1 MKRYFDNLVFILM
14 IAGFVVGI
22 HAGIKYGMPQ
32 YVHWVF
38 NSNAKEL
45 ERISYNNLASFR
57 EKIIWRMKEDGL
69 PVDYDKIDKHLK
81 TYQDRE
87 GLKRAEVT
95 WSVHVDYYG
104 FFPRDFNYKVEVVR

>member
-45 ERISYNNLASFR
+45 ERITYNGMPQFK
-57 EKIIWRMKEDGL
+57 EKIVNRMKEDNL
-69 PVDYDKIDKHLK
+69 PVDFDKLDNHLK
-81 TYQDRE
+81 TYTDRQ
-87 GLKRAEVT
+87 GVMHAEVT

-104 FFPRDFNYKVEVVR
+104 FFPKDFHYRVEVSR

>member
-1 MKRYFDNLVFILM
+1 MKKYFENLVFILM
-14 IAGFVVGI
+14 VAGFVVGV

-45 ERISYNNLASFR
+45 ERITFR
-57 EKIIWRMKEDGL
+57 GIPQFKDKIVNRMKEDNV
-69 PVDYDKIDKHLK
+69 PVDFDKLDKHLK
-81 TYQDRE
+81 IYTDRE
-87 GLKRAEVT
+87 GIMHAEVT

-104 FFPRDFNYKVEVVR
+104 FFPKDFNYKVEVSR